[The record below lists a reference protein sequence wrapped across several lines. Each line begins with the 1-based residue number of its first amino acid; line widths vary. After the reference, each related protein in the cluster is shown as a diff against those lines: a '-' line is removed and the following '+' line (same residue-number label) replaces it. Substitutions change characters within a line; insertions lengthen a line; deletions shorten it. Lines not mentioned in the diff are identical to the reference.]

1 MFAHYDHNGDG
12 TLSPE
17 DLHAVVQRLLP
28 GIVTAAQLRRLIA
41 LIDTD
46 HNGRVSFKEFA
57 DFVAARH
64 KHRTEREIDAAR
76 GIAPKPAVPL
86 P

>member
-1 MFAHYDHNGDG
+1 MLPPTSRAPFG
-12 TLSPE
+12 
-17 DLHAVVQRLLP
+17 QLP
-28 GIVTAAQLRRLIA
+28 GPGPRPQLHRLIA

-46 HNGRVSFKEFA
+46 HNGRVTFKEFA